1 VTREQAATL
10 LERLALTLAC
20 LSLAWGPLAQGSTF
34 GWGQSGLVLL
44 GALTSAF
51 ALLALGVRGRLN
63 WPGQLLGWL
72 GRSSSVP
79 VLWTGTA
86 LAFLLWV
93 WASVLWAPYTAEAV
107 RWAGV
112 WTAVLGT
119 GLTLLLF
126 ADSQRRQAVVL
137 SVMVLTG
144 AVSLGAA
151 YLQTRGVSLPGFV
164 AYPGVGPSLVSGPYF
179 NPSHFS
185 GSLIA
190 LAALITSLLLFT
202 RPHLHTALL
211 LGLLAALHVLDFRTD
226 SSSIPAVLL
235 ATAWPLL
242 VWIWTRSRRLGA
254 VLSVLALGGAL
265 SVGGLFFTPQGQAT
279 FAQVQATIGI
289 HRDWGSFLLQRR
301 AVWHYGQAMWAAHPL
316 LGAGAGQFRSEAPR
330 FRRPERQVGSGM
342 DQGAVNY
349 AHNDAL
355 QLAAELGLP
364 GALLVAGLLVLPLFS
379 SKQAGVARVAHLSWC
394 AALPALLLSGLYDA
408 HLTAV
413 PGTMMLAFGLAAL
426 AVGRPGAAVRLAA
439 RSATC
444 TTTDARF

>member
-1 VTREQAATL
+1 VTRQRAATL
-10 LERLALTLAC
+10 LERLALTVAC

-44 GALTSAF
+44 GVLTSTF
-51 ALLALGVRGRLN
+51 ALLSLGVRGRLILSG
-63 WPGQLLGWL
+63 P
-72 GRSSSVP
+72 SSSVS
-79 VLWTGTA
+79 VLWTGAA
-86 LAFLLWV
+86 LTFLLWV

-119 GLTLLLF
+119 ALTLLAL
-126 ADSQRRQAVVL
+126 ATTQRRQLVVL
-137 SVMVLTG
+137 SVLVLTG
-144 AVSLGAA
+144 AASLGMA
-151 YLQTRGVSLPGFV
+151 YLQTRGVLLPGFV
-164 AYPGVGPSLVSGPYF
+164 AYPGVGPGLVSGPYF

-190 LAALITSLLLFT
+190 LAALLTSLLLFT
-202 RPHLHTALL
+202 RPQLHTALL
-211 LGLLAALHVLDFRTD
+211 LGLLAALHWFDFKTD

-235 ATAWPLL
+235 ATALPLL
-242 VWIWTRSRRLGA
+242 VWVWTRSRRLGA

-265 SVGGLFFTPQGQAT
+265 TVGGLFFTPQGQAT
-279 FAQVQATIGI
+279 FAQVQARIGI
-289 HRDWGSFLLQRR
+289 HRDWNSFLLQRR

-330 FRRPERQVGSGM
+330 FRRPERQVGSSM
-342 DQGAVNY
+342 DRAAVNY

-355 QLAAELGLP
+355 QLASELGLP
-364 GALLVAGLLVLPLFS
+364 GVLLVAGLLGLPLFS
-379 SKQAGVARVAHLSWC
+379 RKQTNLRRVTRLSWW

-413 PGTMMLAFGLAAL
+413 PGTMILVFGLAAL
-426 AVGRPGAAVRLAA
+426 AVGRSGAAAKL
-439 RSATC
+439 SAQMHTG
-444 TTTDARF
+444 TTTDARI